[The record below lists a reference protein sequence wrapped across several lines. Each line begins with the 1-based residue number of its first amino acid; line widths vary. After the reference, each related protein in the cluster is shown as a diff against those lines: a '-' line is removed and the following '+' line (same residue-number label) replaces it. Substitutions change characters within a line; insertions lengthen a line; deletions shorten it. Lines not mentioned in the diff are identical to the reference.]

1 MAGEKVSIINWSA
14 NGGELIWALITELE
28 KPENFKV
35 FLGKKDKHDVSNI
48 IFLSCS
54 GIVETFSQN
63 TSRDSKA
70 KVAKRM
76 GQAILPDLYLINPK
90 VIGDRVKGKIDA

>member
-14 NGGELIWALITELE
+14 NGGELVWELITELE

-48 IFLSCS
+48 MFLPFSSIIELSHRIQVGIRRQKLQS
-54 GIVETFSQN
+54 GW
-63 TSRDSKA
+63 
-70 KVAKRM
+70 
-76 GQAILPDLYLINPK
+76 
-90 VIGDRVKGKIDA
+90 DRQSFRICTQSTLR